1 MAKNVNTF
9 TFKKKSVKMRTFD
22 WINYILLG
30 VFVLITFYPIWYVV
44 ICSLNE
50 GPDFMSG
57 GIWLYPRAFT
67 SLNYEIVFGDSKL
80 WNAFAVTVFKTLFGT
95 FFGLLFTTIVAYS
108 MSRKEL
114 KYRNFF
120 YWLNMFTMF
129 FGGGLVPYYLII
141 RATGLYNTFAVYI
154 IPALYSVYN
163 MIVISSFF
171 RGIPN
176 ELHEATI
183 MDGASE
189 FITLFA
195 VYIPLAKPILATVG
209 LWLSVGHWN
218 GYFGTMVYTD
228 GGKLTTLQYYLLQ
241 LIKQTTAPDN
251 MDAESMEKIVSETVS
266 YAAMVVATIPILCVY
281 PFLQKFFT
289 KGIALGS
296 LKG

>member
-1 MAKNVNTF
+1 MLP
-9 TFKKKSVKMRTFD
+9 FD

-30 VFVLITFYPIWYVV
+30 LFVVVTFYPMWYVL
-44 ICSLNE
+44 ICSFNE
-50 GPDFMSG
+50 GPDFMAG
-57 GIWLYPRAFT
+57 GLWLLPRKFT
-67 SLNYEIVFGDSKL
+67 LLNYQIVFGDTKL
-80 WNAFAVTVFKTLFGT
+80 WHAFMVTVFKTVCGT
-95 FFGLLFTTIVAYS
+95 ATGLIFTSIVAYA
-108 MSRKEL
+108 MSRNEL
-114 KYRNFF
+114 KYRGVF
-120 YWLNMFTMF
+120 YWINMFTMF

-141 RATGLYNTFAVYI
+141 RATGLYDTFWVYV

-183 MDGASE
+183 IDGAGE
-189 FITLFA
+189 FRTLFSI
-195 VYIPLAKPILATVG
+195 YLPLSKSILATVG
-209 LWLSVGHWN
+209 LWLAVGHWN

-228 GGKLTTLQYYLLQ
+228 GGDLITLQYYLLQ
-241 LIKQTTAPDN
+241 LIKQTSAPDN